1 MAVDPVKG
9 QNNVTA
15 VANAHSEQSLVELL
29 YVQEGNE
36 LLGTAMNSLES
47 ALNTTQ
53 KLSNIL
59 QALQNLHNQVQ
70 VSGKSAFNFNFQV
83 GPSGIRT
90 TDLNATTIN
99 AQATSR
105 LTLHPGGSVVNTNVG
120 VFIRNTIHV
129 SADITDYERAY
140 LSAASAYFG
149 KTIDPTFLFANSTS
163 KGFASYANSLKT
175 LKNELRNEI
184 SVLFRQTPAGSRN
197 DPASLL
203 DTVRKVF
210 DDLPSN
216 FKFSAVQKWAID
228 GYNLHGASGAAK
240 AGTIENDLT
249 FAITAAQSLNDS
261 QKEKVREFLFIF
273 QEYYQ
278 SASAVLSQLT
288 QIIEK
293 MAQNIS
299 Q

>member
-1 MAVDPVKG
+1 MAVDPVTG
-9 QNNVTA
+9 QNVTA

-70 VSGKSAFNFNFQV
+70 VSGKSAFNFNFQF

-90 TDLNATTIN
+90 TTTTQTVN
-99 AQATSR
+99 FNATSR

-120 VFIRNTIHV
+120 VFIRNTVHIN
-129 SADITDYERAY
+129 ADITDYERAY

-149 KTIDPTFLFANSTS
+149 ATIDPTFIFANSTS

-175 LKNELRNEI
+175 LKNELRMEI

-216 FKFSAVQKWAID
+216 FKFSTVQKWAID